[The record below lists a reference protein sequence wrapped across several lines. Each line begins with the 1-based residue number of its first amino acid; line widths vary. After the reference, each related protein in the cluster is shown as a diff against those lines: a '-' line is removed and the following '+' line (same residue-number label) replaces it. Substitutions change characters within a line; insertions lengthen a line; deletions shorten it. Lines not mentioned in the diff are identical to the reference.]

1 MDFTSFSLTVL
12 SRHKRIPSQKS
23 YYRPKIPSH
32 EAEFASTKGF
42 QSGGLLDWSVLKP
55 LESFII
61 SQYKGHKYN
70 VTLSDVYERALL
82 VQSNTHYQ
90 PIRDAN
96 LNLKENLPDKEWVG
110 GNWAENLHIGGTLN
124 TNTLCIGDILTTPNS
139 SVVLQVSS
147 PRRPCSRVD
156 VQFGKTYDGN
166 GVRSFCAKTGT
177 SGFFVRVLKTGDI
190 NDGDVFKITKRLW
203 PMYSLARVSALL
215 YGMKGGCEKA
225 SGYAL
230 PGKGTLHGKTAKN
243 ALGGDAQYIASM
255 WKGTY
260 KELQELASMKELA
273 AFEWKEEF
281 QAILASWDG
290 MDTELEK
297 RSSGVL
303 YMVLVVVIV
312 AAVAVVVKLAMG
324 VVHVHMYYGNTTL

>member
-32 EAEFASTKGF
+32 EAAFASTKGF

-124 TNTLCIGDILTTPNS
+124 TNTYLI
-139 SVVLQVSS
+139 
-147 PRRPCSRVD
+147 R
-156 VQFGKTYDGN
+156 
-166 GVRSFCAKTGT
+166 
-177 SGFFVRVLKTGDI
+177 
-190 NDGDVFKITKRLW
+190 
-203 PMYSLARVSALL
+203 
-215 YGMKGGCEKA
+215 
-225 SGYAL
+225 
-230 PGKGTLHGKTAKN
+230 
-243 ALGGDAQYIASM
+243 
-255 WKGTY
+255 
-260 KELQELASMKELA
+260 
-273 AFEWKEEF
+273 
-281 QAILASWDG
+281 
-290 MDTELEK
+290 
-297 RSSGVL
+297 
-303 YMVLVVVIV
+303 
-312 AAVAVVVKLAMG
+312 
-324 VVHVHMYYGNTTL
+324 